1 MDVHDVRCVYCGDSS
16 TEWDHLNPLV
26 KDKKPTGY
34 VSEIANLVPACG
46 KCNQSKGNK
55 HWKPWMISSAPRA
68 PKARNIADL
77 HKKMDLLDAYEE
89 KFQPSQHDF
98 SSMIGEELWTKHWD
112 NWRKILDMMR
122 EAQTVAAEINIKI
135 KRANQQIEPMD

>member
-1 MDVHDVRCVYCGDSS
+1 
-16 TEWDHLNPLV
+16 
-26 KDKKPTGY
+26 
-34 VSEIANLVPACG
+34 
-46 KCNQSKGNK
+46 
-55 HWKPWMISSAPRA
+55 MISSAPRA